1 MVQSTHTENHSAK
14 ELTAAIIDMWEKI
27 GDIKEFMK
35 NTIRNSSRPEV
46 VQERIDRID
55 TSRCPL
61 DMINHT
67 SMLIFMMGRYFDKV
81 EEEKEN

>member
-1 MVQSTHTENHSAK
+1 MVGHIENHSSK
-14 ELTAAIIDMWEKI
+14 ELTESIINMWERI

-35 NTIRNSSRPEV
+35 NTIRNSSPPEL

-55 TSRCPL
+55 TSKCPL

-67 SMLIFMMGRYFDKV
+67 SMLIHMMAMYFDKL
-81 EEEKEN
+81 EEEE

>member
-1 MVQSTHTENHSAK
+1 MVGHIENHSAK
-14 ELTAAIIDMWEKI
+14 ELTESIKNMWQRI

-35 NTIRNSSRPEV
+35 TNIRNSSRPEL

-55 TSRCPL
+55 TTNCPI

-67 SMLIFMMGRYFDKV
+67 SMLIHMMAMYFDQL
-81 EEEKEN
+81 EEE